1 MELLKKNTVLFLA
14 VFLSAALQAQ
24 STSEILD
31 AFKTSYEQEN
41 RGEYNAAISTMKKV
55 IGNDSYEINL
65 RLGWLSYKAGK
76 FSESKAYYS
85 RAIELKPYAVE
96 ARFGIVYPA
105 SAQGKWD
112 EVITHYEKILEIM
125 PNNTE
130 AHYNLGSIL
139 YGRKQ
144 YQKAA
149 KHFEKVINLFPFDY
163 DTLLMLAWTKY
174 HLQDYGK
181 ATVLFNKVLM
191 YNPADESALEG
202 LELMK

>member
-1 MELLKKNTVLFLA
+1 MEFLKKTTVLLLA
-14 VFLSAALQAQ
+14 VFLSAGIQAQ
-24 STSEILD
+24 STDDILK
-31 AFKTSYEQEN
+31 AFKTSYQQEDA
-41 RGEYNAAISTMKKV
+41 GEYNAAISTMKKV
-55 IGNDSYEINL
+55 FSNDSYEINL
-65 RLGWLSYKAGK
+65 RLGWLSYQAGK

-85 RAIELKPYAVE
+85 RAIELNPYAIE
-96 ARFGIVYPA
+96 PRFGIVYPA
-105 SAQGKWD
+105 SAQGNWE
-112 EVITHYEKILEIM
+112 EVITHYEKILEIA
-125 PNNTE
+125 PDNTK

-149 KHFEKVINLFPFDY
+149 KHFEKVINLYPFDY

-174 HLQDYGK
+174 QMQDYGK

-191 YNPADESALEG
+191 YNPGDESALEG